1 MLSPELYGLD
11 TVSIPNVAQAEKQK
25 PAIAAHDKKKVH
37 IKRTE
42 KNYTISINRELVNY
56 VAAAVVTIFFYFLWA
71 TPVSNSP
78 QNDKQAASAIYEQ
91 LFDNATQK
99 VVQPKEVGPAVMQN
113 TATNA
118 DSTNAL
124 LSSTYSDN
132 NISTNVAQEAKSVQQ
147 AAQPQAE
154 SVATNNAT
162 PTAKTMPT
170 QAGRYTLVLAS
181 AISESNAQHFAQKLK
196 QEGMKD
202 ASAYKRG
209 RMVRVVYGHY
219 ANENEAQK
227 ALNTLRRHEAFADAW
242 VMEIK

>member
-1 MLSPELYGLD
+1 M
-11 TVSIPNVAQAEKQK
+11 
-25 PAIAAHDKKKVH
+25 
-37 IKRTE
+37 
-42 KNYTISINRELVNY
+42 
-56 VAAAVVTIFFYFLWA
+56 VTIFFYFLWA

-99 VVQPKEVGPAVMQN
+99 VVQPKEVGPAVMQDA
-113 TATNA
+113 ATNA

-124 LSSTYSDN
+124 LSNTNSYN
-132 NISTNVAQEAKSVQQ
+132 NAQEAKSVQP
-147 AAQPQAE
+147 AVQPQAE
-154 SVATNNAT
+154 SAATANNTT

-170 QAGRYTLVLAS
+170 QVGRYTLVLAS
-181 AISESNAQHFAQKLK
+181 AISEGNAQHFAQKLK

-227 ALNTLRRHEAFADAW
+227 ALNTLRRHEAFTDAW

>member
-1 MLSPELYGLD
+1 M
-11 TVSIPNVAQAEKQK
+11 
-25 PAIAAHDKKKVH
+25 
-37 IKRTE
+37 
-42 KNYTISINRELVNY
+42 
-56 VAAAVVTIFFYFLWA
+56 AAAVVTIFFYFLWA

-99 VVQPKEVGPAVMQN
+99 VVQPKEVGPAVMQDA
-113 TATNA
+113 ATNA

-124 LSSTYSDN
+124 LSNTYSDN
-132 NISTNVAQEAKSVQQ
+132 NISTNVAQEAKSVQP
-147 AAQPQAE
+147 AVQPQAE
-154 SVATNNAT
+154 SVATTNTT

-227 ALNTLRRHEAFADAW
+227 ALNTLRRHEAFTDAW